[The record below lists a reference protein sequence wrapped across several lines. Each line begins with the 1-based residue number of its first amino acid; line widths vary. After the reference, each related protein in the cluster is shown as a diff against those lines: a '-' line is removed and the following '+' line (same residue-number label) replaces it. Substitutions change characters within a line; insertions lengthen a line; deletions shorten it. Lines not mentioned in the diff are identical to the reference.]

1 MKKLLVCLF
10 CLVPF
15 VANADITYRVQKT
28 WKGEGADAT
37 REAYASKHR
46 FYAGGMYDFSMWQ
59 DYTSD
64 SNITADGRD
73 TSGFDVMLG
82 IRLFDTFRIEADYF
96 GAKAKWS
103 TFSINTNTAFL
114 NMIVDARIDSI
125 YRMFY
130 KQKLVPYVG
139 AGIGATWLSGQ
150 DITVDSDTVASF
162 AALAGLGIEFGERFT
177 LDIGYRYVYM
187 LKPGIDGFRDMAP
200 NANQVRIGARINF

>member
-1 MKKLLVCLF
+1 
-10 CLVPF
+10 
-15 VANADITYRVQKT
+15 
-28 WKGEGADAT
+28 
-37 REAYASKHR
+37 
-46 FYAGGMYDFSMWQ
+46 
-59 DYTSD
+59 
-64 SNITADGRD
+64 
-73 TSGFDVMLG
+73 
-82 IRLFDTFRIEADYF
+82 
-96 GAKAKWS
+96 
-103 TFSINTNTAFL
+103 
-114 NMIVDARIDSI
+114 MIVDARIDSI